1 MENLCGLNMLMEI
14 KRGKILT
21 LAVSAL
27 CVGVL
32 VYVFD
37 RQAEFVYFLP
47 SWMSLYCEQCG
58 FFGNIGNYLPTFIH
72 VYVFILLTAVIAVPC
87 IARLIPVCLLW
98 LVIDSIFEIAQ
109 LNLIA
114 KWIGSHTPTWFNN
127 IPFLENTTSYFL
139 LGTFDVLDLVSI
151 TIGAIAAYL
160 TVVFI
165 QDGHIND
172 TSI

>member
-1 MENLCGLNMLMEI
+1 MTAI
-14 KRGKILT
+14 T
-21 LAVSAL
+21 AL
-27 CVGVL
+27 CFGVL

-47 SWMSLYCEQCG
+47 GWMSLYCEQCSL
-58 FFGNIGNYLPTFIH
+58 FGSLGNYLPTFIH

-87 IARLIPVCLLW
+87 IVRLIPVCLAW
-98 LVIDSIFEIAQ
+98 LVIDSVFEIAQ

-139 LGTFDVLDLVSI
+139 SGTFDVLDLVSI
-151 TIGAIAAYL
+151 VVGAITAYL
-160 TVVFI
+160 TVAFI
-165 QDGHIND
+165 LEGHMND
-172 TSI
+172 AGP